1 MNRPSPGFWPLAVVC
16 AWLAVPSPAEG
27 QSACAGSGRYHL
39 RSAPASISYG
49 PVTLSDLE
57 NGEIVAGTVE
67 LRVVPRGNRD
77 RDWTLCVAGP
87 GPVFGPGGKAVE
99 DIELRVAAGGAW
111 QPVTA
116 SEQFVVN
123 GSGNTRL
130 DVTFRV
136 AVDYADAP
144 GSYAAPLT
152 FRVARR

>member
-1 MNRPSPGFWPLAVVC
+1 MNRPSPALWPLAVVC
-16 AWLAVPSPAEG
+16 AVLVVPSPAEAQG
-27 QSACAGSGRYHL
+27 ACGGNGRYHL

-49 PVTLSDLE
+49 PVTLSELE

-67 LRVVPRGNRD
+67 LRVTPRGKRQ

-87 GPVFGPGGKAVE
+87 GPVFGPGGKAIE
-99 DIELRVAAGGAW
+99 DIELRIAGGGAW

-116 SEQFVVN
+116 DERFVVN
-123 GSGNTRL
+123 GSGNARL
-130 DVTFRV
+130 AVTFRV

-144 GSYAAPLT
+144 GSYVAPLT